1 MAELLRSTL
10 SRASVVDRMMTGVL
24 WTLALLILIFPLS
37 MAWDLLGYGVP
48 HLSWEFLTSEPTD
61 SGRSGGI
68 APLLAST
75 ALILAVCLAVVL
87 PLGLSCA
94 LYLSEQVDSHSK
106 RARQI
111 GRALDIL
118 SGVPS
123 IVFGLFGYVFFAQLL
138 GLGFSILSGGL
149 SLACMALPLFVRLT
163 EQALRQTPHSYRQ
176 AAEALN
182 LSHPGFVWKIL
193 LPSAANGIA
202 AALIVATGRAL
213 AETAVLIFTA
223 GYVTRYPDTV
233 LDSGR
238 ALSVHI
244 YDLAM
249 NVAGGTAPA
258 AATAIVLMVLLIT
271 INGAARHLS
280 NRWQA

>member
-1 MAELLRSTL
+1 MLNSA
-10 SRASVVDRMMTGVL
+10 RAIDRLMTGVL
-24 WTLALLILIFPLS
+24 WLLALLVLVFPLS
-37 MAWDLLGYGVP
+37 MAWDLLAQGVP
-48 HLSWEFLTSEPTD
+48 HLSWTFITGEPVD
-61 SGRSGGI
+61 SGRGGGI
-68 APLLAST
+68 APMLVAT
-75 ALILAVCLAVVL
+75 ALILAVCLALVL

-94 LYLSEQVDSHSK
+94 LYLSEHLDSTSI
-106 RARQI
+106 RAKQI

-149 SLACMALPLFVRLT
+149 SLACMALPLFVRLA
-163 EQALRQTPHSYRQ
+163 EQALRRVPASYRE

-193 LPSAANGIA
+193 LPGAANGIA
-202 AALIVATGRAL
+202 AAIIVATGRAL

-223 GYVTRYPDTV
+223 GYVTRYPDSV

-258 AATAIVLMVLLIT
+258 AATAIVLMLLLIM
-271 INGAARHLS
+271 INGAARYLS
-280 NRWQA
+280 RRWQA